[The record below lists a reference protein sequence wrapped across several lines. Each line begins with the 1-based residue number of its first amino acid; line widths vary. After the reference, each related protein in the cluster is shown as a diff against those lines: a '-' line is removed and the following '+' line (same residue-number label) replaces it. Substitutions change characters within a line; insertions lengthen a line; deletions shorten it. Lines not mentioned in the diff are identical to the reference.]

1 MQLSNLKAHISKKR
15 EMGWTHNVWHHMAT
29 YFQLLISLSQH
40 SGSAGPLDSEFDQ
53 FSDFHQTS
61 REDCFSKKD
70 DDELDVQE
78 AEQPR
83 QVSSI
88 SV

>member
-1 MQLSNLKAHISKKR
+1 
-15 EMGWTHNVWHHMAT
+15 MAT
-29 YFQLLISLSQH
+29 YFQLLISVSQH

-61 REDCFSKKD
+61 REDFFFSKKD
-70 DDELDVQE
+70 EGELDVQE

-83 QVSSI
+83 QVPSI